1 MTPEL
6 PPKRDEVLSPRTGL
20 IAEKWLRWLAAL
32 STAAWSAPRRECPV
46 VTLDDQT
53 GTASGTVPAPPLAAG
68 VYRVSVGVS
77 EPAAVTVMVTWGG
90 AALTYGAVSTMGAS
104 WLVRVD
110 AGSAVDYAITAAG
123 PWDAAVLLER
133 VEA

>member
-68 VYRVSVGVS
+68 VYRVTVGVS
-77 EPAAVTVMVTWGG
+77 ESADVTLTVGAQAFAAAG
-90 AALTYGAVSTMGAS
+90 TMTAS
-104 WLVRVD
+104 WLVRAS
-110 AGSAVDYAITAAG
+110 AGDAVDYAITAGG